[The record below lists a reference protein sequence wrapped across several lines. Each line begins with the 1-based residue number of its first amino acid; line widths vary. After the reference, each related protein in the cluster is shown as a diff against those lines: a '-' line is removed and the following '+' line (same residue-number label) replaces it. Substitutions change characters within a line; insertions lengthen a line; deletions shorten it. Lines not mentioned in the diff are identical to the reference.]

1 MDKGTLDLTNCVLLL
16 LGRIG
21 YATVK
26 RLAQEGAKVV
36 LSSRK
41 EENVKKAVAEL
52 KAEGLDVFG
61 MVCHVG
67 KQDQVQ
73 RLLQEVGD

>member
-1 MDKGTLDLTNCVLLL
+1 V
-16 LGRIG
+16 R
-21 YATVK
+21 

-41 EENVKKAVAEL
+41 ADNVQQAVKEL
-52 KAEGLDVFG
+52 TDEGLDVHG

-67 KQDQVQ
+67 KKDQIQKLV
-73 RLLQEVGD
+73 REVS